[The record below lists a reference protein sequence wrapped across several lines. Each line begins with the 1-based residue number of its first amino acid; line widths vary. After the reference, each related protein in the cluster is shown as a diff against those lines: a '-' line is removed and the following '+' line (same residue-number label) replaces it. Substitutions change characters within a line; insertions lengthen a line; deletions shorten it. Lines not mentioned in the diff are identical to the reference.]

1 MSDKP
6 AAETT
11 KDLRKSVRKILLSPA
26 IFVSQ
31 NVRLKSA
38 ITIDIS
44 TGGISLS
51 VPDALPVGQSCA
63 ISFDVPG
70 DQSKQRTLISG
81 TIASCIAKGDEY
93 RVGVHYVES
102 DPISKELIQAAIER
116 YLEQVH

>member
-1 MSDKP
+1 MSDEP
-6 AAETT
+6 AADQSN
-11 KDLRKSVRKILLSPA
+11 DLRKSVRKILLSPA

-44 TGGISLS
+44 TGGISLII
-51 VPDALPVGQSCA
+51 PGPLPIGQSCA

-70 DQSKQRTLISG
+70 DQHKQRTLISG
-81 TIASCIAKGDEY
+81 TIASCVAKGDEF

-102 DPISKELIQAAIER
+102 DPVSKQLIQAAVDR
-116 YLEQVH
+116 YLEQPH